1 MRLKLRFKPVSFSW
15 VALHPQPRGVI
26 QFIGGAF
33 FGTFGPMFFYR
44 YLLESLFNRGYTIII
59 LPFNFTFDHYT
70 EAGFLIK
77 EQYRIIPELVRMA
90 KLAGYNYEIYQD
102 NSNFAWI
109 GHSIGCKYIAL
120 LEAFSS
126 FPEEP
131 DAIKQIIREVIQEAS
146 GSLSPE
152 KQEKKVQIVFNDIE
166 YLINELRRKNIKTQN
181 LISYYVNPQDSIA
194 QDKTDN
200 SDVSIGSLFI
210 KSQPS
215 LLLAPVNTKLDSA
228 IKPKLLANF
237 LISLGVDI
245 KPTPEETFVLM
256 EKSRLF
262 NLLGLVYFKSDNIG
276 KSTREWFLDTFKK
289 PPQDFRAELKGG
301 HLRSLGFRLGN
312 FVINFPDS
320 FSILP
325 IQSVKNRNADFEFH
339 VTQLLNYLE
348 EKRQEKQKSNKEFIE
363 QVKLELV

>member
-1 MRLKLRFKPVSFSW
+1 MSLKLRFKPVSFSW

-44 YLLESLFNRGYTIII
+44 YLLESLFNHGYTIIL

-90 KLAGYNYEIYQD
+90 KLAGYDYDIYKD

-126 FPEEP
+126 FPDDP
-131 DAIKQIIREVIQEAS
+131 DAIKQIIREVVQKTS
-146 GSLSPE
+146 GSLPLE
-152 KQEKKVQIVFNDIE
+152 KQEKKIQSVFNDIE
-166 YLINELRRKNIKTQN
+166 YLIHELRLKNRKTQN

-194 QDKTDN
+194 QTKTEN

-215 LLLAPVNTKLDSA
+215 LLLAPVNTQLDSA
-228 IKPKLLANF
+228 IKPKALAEF
-237 LISLGVDI
+237 LIRLGVNI
-245 KPTPEETFVLM
+245 RPTPEETFSLIK
-256 EKSRLF
+256 KSNLF
-262 NLLGLVYFKSDNIG
+262 NLLGLIYFKSDNIG
-276 KSTREWFLDTFKK
+276 KSTRQWFLNCLKK
-289 PPQDFRAELKGG
+289 PPEDFRAELKGG
-301 HLRSLGFRLGN
+301 HLRPLGFRLGN

-320 FSILP
+320 FAILP
-325 IQSVKNRNADFEFH
+325 IQSVKNRNADFEVY

-348 EKRQEKQKSNKEFIE
+348 QKRREKQKPN
-363 QVKLELV
+363 

>member
-1 MRLKLRFKPVSFSW
+1 MSLKLRFKPVSFSW

-44 YLLESLFNRGYTIII
+44 YLLESLFHRGYTIIL

-77 EQYRIIPELVRMA
+77 EQYRLIPELVRMA
-90 KLAGYNYEIYQD
+90 KLEGYDYDIYQD

-126 FPEEP
+126 FPDDPE
-131 DAIKQIIREVIQEAS
+131 AIKQIIREVVQETS

-152 KQEKKVQIVFNDIE
+152 KQEQKVKSVFNDIE
-166 YLINELRRKNIKTQN
+166 YLIHELRLKNRRTQN
-181 LISYYVNPQDSIA
+181 LISYYVNPEDYISQT
-194 QDKTDN
+194 KTDN
-200 SDVSIGSLFI
+200 SDVSVGSLFI

-215 LLLAPVNTKLDSA
+215 LLLAPVNTRLDSA
-228 IKPKLLANF
+228 IKPKALANF
-237 LISLGVDI
+237 LIRLGVNI
-245 KPTPEETFVLM
+245 KPTPEETFALIQ
-256 EKSRLF
+256 KSRLF
-262 NLLGLVYFKSDNIG
+262 NLLGLIYFKSDNIG
-276 KSTREWFLDTFKK
+276 KSTREWFLDVFKK
-289 PPQDFRAELKGG
+289 PPQDFCAELKGG
-301 HLRSLGFRLGN
+301 HLRPLGFRLGN
-312 FVINFPDS
+312 SVINFPDS
-320 FSILP
+320 WAILP
-325 IQSVKNRNADFEFH
+325 IQSVKSRNADFEVY

-348 EKRQEKQKSNKEFIE
+348 QKRREKQKPN
-363 QVKLELV
+363 